1 MRHMVGSLSATRWI
15 GLHTCRNA
23 AIGSWIAL
31 VVLKEQLITDNYGS
45 INEDDIDDDNNNE
58 IVNEFE
64 SMLIEKD
71 NTNCG
76 SINASKSKRDKLLS
90 QKIGITDVNWGLNSF
105 VAALLQPVSVCIT
118 RLQTT

>member
-1 MRHMVGSLSATRWI
+1 MYYDTRWI
-15 GLHTCRNA
+15 GLHTCCNS

>member
-1 MRHMVGSLSATRWI
+1 MYCATRWI
-15 GLHTCRNA
+15 GLHTCCNA
-23 AIGSWIAL
+23 TIGSWIAL

-45 INEDDIDDDNNNE
+45 INEDHIDDDNNDE

-64 SMLIEKD
+64 STLIEED

-76 SINASKSKRDKLLS
+76 SINASTSKRDKLLS
-90 QKIGITDVNWGLNSF
+90 QKIGITDANWGLNSF

-118 RLQTT
+118 RL